1 MIDGR
6 RVMNALH
13 GEQHRKTIMNIDE
26 TKLEYRVISESGLVY
41 RPSLSFGYWLDSGCG
56 LVRR

>member
-1 MIDGR
+1 MLEVRIRVDIRVMDG

-41 RPSLSFGYWLDSGCG
+41 WVLK
-56 LVRR
+56 